1 MTTRISRR
9 RTIAALASIALVLPL
24 GACGDLVVSPAQAT
38 ATPSARPQSPVRPKP
53 PAKTRAHV
61 KTTPRT
67 TAKPHT
73 ATRPPVG
80 TDLFGTQYAYLKS
93 AKANRLTFDLVQY
106 FEGPAAG
113 KACDAD
119 HVAGGEGVWCVD
131 YYIRNFNPRP
141 RTLGADPYGPYRL
154 LTDEGPVKVSLW
166 TFIAA
171 LRGRDRVFKF
181 YVDGGRILHADEVPA

>member
-1 MTTRISRR
+1 MTIRVPRR
-9 RTIAALASIALVLPL
+9 RTIAALASIALMLPL
-24 GACGDLVVSPAQAT
+24 AACGAVVVTPAQPT
-38 ATPSARPQSPVRPKP
+38 TTPSARPEPPVAPKP
-53 PAKTRAHV
+53 PAKVRTHA
-61 KTTPRT
+61 KTTART

-73 ATRPPVG
+73 ATPALG

-93 AKANRLTFDLVQY
+93 ATANRLTFDLVQY

-119 HVAGGEGVWCVD
+119 HVPASEGVWCVD
-131 YYIRNFNPRP
+131 YYIRNRNPRL

-154 LTDEGPVKVSLW
+154 LAADGPVEVSLL

-171 LRGRDRVFKF
+171 LRGRDRVFRF